1 MYQQSQWQ
9 SGNRTSTRPEP
20 YELLESGW
28 IDRATEFLGYGRWA
42 IGRPKLNGSNGDRGF
57 RPRPPFKL
65 PVASPTPQTQPQQA
79 ENGNGWETAIDDLL
93 PKGEL
98 PESRRW
104 GDNAIVHRKLLVVGA
119 QGRGKTTFLQSHA
132 LAVRDTM
139 NRQFFGALEDAGV
152 SAILNDAVK
161 EPSTVWYFAA
171 DNLTLAQLDPLDVN
185 SWYQIRH
192 HISRHTGL
200 RSGLVVT
207 AMGVH
212 RFHGL
217 DVNLGSEF
225 DQLWVKSL
233 PDRPHD
239 RSIIQSYFDHVPA
252 YRRKGASCPCRAC
265 EFERMGEPNNKALV
279 RLSTGESHIVDVP
292 YPQRNVL
299 TDLNKPRIPNAYVAL
314 NLAIG
319 VGLLTAVT
327 LVFWSLA
334 RLVFRFA

>member
-1 MYQQSQWQ
+1 MYQHSQWQ

-20 YELLESGW
+20 YELFESGW
-28 IDRATEFLGYGRWA
+28 IDRALEHLGFGRWA
-42 IGRPKLNGSNGDRGF
+42 IGRPKLNGSNGNGTKRT
-57 RPRPPFKL
+57 FKL
-65 PVASPTPQTQPQQA
+65 PTNPRMNANAQPQQI
-79 ENGNGWETAIDDLL
+79 ENGNGWAHAIDDLL

-119 QGRGKTTFLQSHA
+119 QAKGKTTFLQSHA

-139 NRQFFGALEDAGV
+139 NRQFFGAVEDAGV

-192 HISRHTGL
+192 GISRHTGL

-239 RSIIQSYFDHVPA
+239 RAVILSYFNHIPA
-252 YRRKGASCPCRAC
+252 YRRKGVSCTCKAC

-279 RLSTGESHIVDVP
+279 RLSTGELHIVDVP
-292 YPQRNVL
+292 YPQHNVL
-299 TDLNKPRIPNAYVAL
+299 NDLSKPRIPSAYVAL
-314 NLAIG
+314 NLTIG
-319 VGLLTAVT
+319 VGLLVAVG
-327 LVFWSLA
+327 LVFWTLA